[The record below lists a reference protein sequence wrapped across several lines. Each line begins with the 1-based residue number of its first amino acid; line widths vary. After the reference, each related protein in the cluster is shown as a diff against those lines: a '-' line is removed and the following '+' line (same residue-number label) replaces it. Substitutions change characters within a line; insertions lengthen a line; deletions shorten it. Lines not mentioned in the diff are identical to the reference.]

1 MSDSQDVKKIL
12 DIETPPQEDNISK
25 EAQNILKA
33 TDQLL
38 SVLEK
43 LSPKTNRDKIANE
56 EAFIKIIRPLR
67 VNVENTLPELFDFA
81 DSLSYVG
88 DENADILK
96 AKINKIEEYLP
107 QFIEYIE
114 QYDKEHKNKIL
125 FMY

>member
-1 MSDSQDVKKIL
+1 MSDSQEVKKIL

-33 TDQLL
+33 TEQLL

-43 LSPKTNRDKIANE
+43 LSPKTNKDKIANE

-81 DSLSYVG
+81 DNLSYIG
-88 DENADILK
+88 DKNADVLK

-114 QYDKEHKNKIL
+114 QYDKEHKKTQA
-125 FMY
+125 

>member
-1 MSDSQDVKKIL
+1 MSDSQDVKKIV

-114 QYDKEHKNKIL
+114 QYDKEHKKA
-125 FMY
+125 

>member
-1 MSDSQDVKKIL
+1 MSDSQEVKKIL

-33 TDQLL
+33 TEQLL

-43 LSPKTNRDKIANE
+43 LSPKTNKDKIANE

-81 DSLSYVG
+81 DNLSYIG
-88 DENADILK
+88 DENADVLK

-114 QYDKEHKNKIL
+114 QYDKEHKKTQA
-125 FMY
+125 

>member
-33 TDQLL
+33 TEQLL

-43 LSPKTNRDKIANE
+43 LSPKSNKDKIANE

-81 DSLSYVG
+81 DNLSYIG
-88 DENADILK
+88 DENADALK

-114 QYDKEHKNKIL
+114 QYDKEHKKA
-125 FMY
+125 

>member
-12 DIETPPQEDNISK
+12 DTETPPQEDNISK

-88 DENADILK
+88 DENADVLRT
-96 AKINKIEEYLP
+96 KINKIEEYLP
-107 QFIEYIE
+107 QFIDYIE
-114 QYDKEHKNKIL
+114 QYDKNHKKPQA
-125 FMY
+125 

>member
-114 QYDKEHKNKIL
+114 QYDKEHKKA
-125 FMY
+125 

>member
-88 DENADILK
+88 DENADVLR

-107 QFIEYIE
+107 QFIDYIE
-114 QYDKEHKNKIL
+114 QYDKNHKKPQA
-125 FMY
+125 

>member
-96 AKINKIEEYLP
+96 DKINKIEEYLP

-114 QYDKEHKNKIL
+114 QYDKEHKKA
-125 FMY
+125 

>member
-1 MSDSQDVKKIL
+1 MSYSQEVKKIL

-33 TDQLL
+33 TEQLL

-43 LSPKTNRDKIANE
+43 LSPKTNKDKIANE

-81 DSLSYVG
+81 DNLSYIG
-88 DENADILK
+88 DENADVLK

-114 QYDKEHKNKIL
+114 QYDKEHKQD
-125 FMY
+125 

>member
-88 DENADILK
+88 DENADVLRT
-96 AKINKIEEYLP
+96 KINKIEEYLP
-107 QFIEYIE
+107 QFIDYIE
-114 QYDKEHKNKIL
+114 QYDKNHKKPQA
-125 FMY
+125 